1 MIWTTPTVLW
11 TARLIRQFFC
21 DIRKSDVIRV
31 MLIFLTAVILC
42 GGADVSI
49 NYNFGI
55 GGALFGLAHL
65 IFLIAFFRE
74 QKPTRTQIL
83 AWLAGTAAAAIIMYI
98 MHAYIPGTGFLKVVL
113 ASLYLSVLLS
123 TVVLSLRLSEITFFA
138 AAVFACSDLMLI
150 ANIATVGTV
159 LTRLI
164 ALLVYYAS
172 LILYATVIWKSTEAD
187 I

>member
-21 DIRKSDVIRV
+21 DIRKSDVIRM
-31 MLIFLTAVILC
+31 MLIFLTAVIL
-42 GGADVSI
+42 S
-49 NYNFGI
+49 F
-55 GGALFGLAHL
+55 
-65 IFLIAFFRE
+65 AFS
-74 QKPTRTQIL
+74 
-83 AWLAGTAAAAIIMYI
+83 LAGWIISGRAEENRKLPVYLTFTAAALLAAVATRWMQTY
-98 MHAYIPGTGFLKVVL
+98 HAAHMIEAAVLKSC
-113 ASLYLSVLLS
+113 ASLSPVLLS

-150 ANIATVGTV
+150 ANIATGGTV

-172 LILYATVIWKSTEAD
+172 LILYATVIWKSAEAD